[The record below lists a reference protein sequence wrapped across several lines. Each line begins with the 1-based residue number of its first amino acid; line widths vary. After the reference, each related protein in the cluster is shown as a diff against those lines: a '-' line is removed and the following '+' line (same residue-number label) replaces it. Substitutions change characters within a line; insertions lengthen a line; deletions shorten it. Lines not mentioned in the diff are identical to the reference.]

1 MNLRYAIA
9 LSGGIASGK
18 STVASLLKLYG
29 YHIICADEIAHTM
42 LDSSAKEVVAVFGNG
57 ILSADC
63 GDCALKID
71 RQKLGKIVFADKVA
85 RSKLES
91 ILHPKIRKE
100 ILQQAQKQESKKV
113 LYFID
118 IPLFFE
124 TKHYPIQQSLLI
136 YATKDLQIERLKK
149 RNGLSEQDALCRIES
164 QMPLEDKRAM
174 ASYVID
180 NSGSLEELQSAVE
193 TYLRSLQ
200 KLKI

>member
-57 ILSADC
+57 ILSTDY

-85 RSKLES
+85 RGKLES

-136 YATKDLQIERLKK
+136 YTTKNLQIERLRK
-149 RNGLSEQDALCRIES
+149 RNGLSERDALCRIES

-180 NSGSLEELQSAVE
+180 NSGSLEELQNAVE
-193 TYLRSLQ
+193 TYLHSLQ